1 MQFLTWAKEFS
12 ISISFHP
19 INLADTSVCF
29 DMIYKLIVHFSVIC
43 CFPVSAKYSPVLLTR
58 LPAAF
63 SETARSA
70 DKMSKFQ
77 ISQESAKVL
86 NSLAPSPKQ
95 KATLFSSAVTV
106 LYLWVCTMATSVKLK
121 HVSITTQ
128 TLDILDRSY
137 TKCVASQK
145 VIQYILCMWYRINEL
160 LRLHFRLSGLF

>member
-43 CFPVSAKYSPVLLTR
+43 RFPVSAKYSPVLTVLTR

-70 DKMSKFQ
+70 DKMSKFH

-106 LYLWVCTMATSVKLK
+106 SPPASNWSTWALLHKHWISWIVATLNVWLHRKLYNIYYACG
-121 HVSITTQ
+121 I
-128 TLDILDRSY
+128 
-137 TKCVASQK
+137 
-145 VIQYILCMWYRINEL
+145 EL
-160 LRLHFRLSGLF
+160 MSS